1 MDPVICPRCKIR
13 VLLSPEGICPG
24 CRKPVEMPV
33 YVAQAVPEPGNE
45 CPMCHAALPPR
56 AVLCIAC
63 GYLPEKGGFLGTTVE
78 RNPFEPLPEQDSTN
92 PFRDADQSASHGALR
107 NLVDLNPYASPA
119 LLNQSQTVVFD
130 SPFVADLTPYAV
142 KRAAAI
148 VADAGRVYLLIILSL
163 CVCRIGWLVMGPW
176 YAYRLYSWYEMNR
189 TYSELRNPRPRVS
202 AYYSLALDFQAAKT
216 RLWVGFVV
224 GGMAFLLVLA
234 AGIFAIVSH
243 ELEAK

>member
-1 MDPVICPRCKIR
+1 MRVI
-13 VLLSPEGICPG
+13 LSPEGICPG

-33 YVAQAVPEPGNE
+33 YVAQSVPEPPNE
-45 CPMCHAALPPR
+45 CPECHASLPPR

-63 GYLPEKGGFLGTTVE
+63 GYLLEKGGFLGTTVE
-78 RNPFEPLPEQDSTN
+78 RNPFEPLPEQNSTN
-92 PFRDADQSASHGALR
+92 PFRDAESSASQGTLPD
-107 NLVDLNPYASPA
+107 LVDLNPYASPA
-119 LLNQSQTVVFD
+119 ALNESATTVVWD
-130 SPFVADLTPYAV
+130 GPFVADLTPYAV

-148 VADAGRVYLLIILSL
+148 VADAGRVYLLIFLSL
-163 CVCRIGWLVMGPW
+163 CICRIGWLIMGPW

-224 GGMAFLLVLA
+224 GGLAFLLVLT
-234 AGIFAIVSH
+234 AGTFAIISQ
-243 ELEAK
+243 ELQPR